1 MSSSH
6 KNWVLGFLAKE
17 LSNNL
22 ECFRPRIIAFPQSRR
37 NTRSLKGFLLF
48 PKSEVNIFLHHEL
61 ALTAI
66 SKGWLDKRS
75 INLIIMTHLTS
86 EDPRLSVL
94 KNHFQLVI
102 VNNSQTK
109 EYLCGIG
116 FEADLIH
123 VFQNPIDEKFRSFQK
138 REQRIRDVIFV
149 SNYTPR
155 KRPDLIAKVVQGSPE
170 IDFTLFGRGWAGQ
183 AELAQIIDLPNFVF
197 SDFDFATYPQ
207 TLGEH
212 KVFCSLSD
220 IEGGPVPL
228 LEALVMGL
236 NVVATDTGSAR
247 DLIIGTDNS
256 RIIPINPDIDVIKE
270 SLNLSLEGFPNSFIV
285 KDSYF
290 YAGFAQQIQELILG
304 CWQRVP

>member
-17 LSNNL
+17 LSKNL
-22 ECFRPRIIAFPQSRR
+22 EHFRTRIIPFPQSRR
-37 NTRSLKGFLLF
+37 NARSLRGFLVF

-66 SKGWLDKRS
+66 SKGWLDSRS
-75 INLIIMTHLTS
+75 FNLIIMTHLTT
-86 EDPRLSVL
+86 EDARLSEL
-94 KNHFQLVI
+94 KSYFRLII

-109 EYLCGIG
+109 KYLCGIG
-116 FEADLIH
+116 FDEDLIH
-123 VFQNPIDEKFRSFQK
+123 VFQNPIDEKFRVVQT
-138 REQRIRDVIFV
+138 REGRKRDVIFV

-155 KRPDLIAKVVQGSPE
+155 KRPDLIAKVVQESPE
-170 IDFTLFGRGWAGQ
+170 INFTLFGRGWAGQ
-183 AELAQIIDLPNFVF
+183 TELTQIIDLPNFIF
-197 SDFDFATYPQ
+197 SEFNFESYPQ
-207 TLGEH
+207 TLGKH

-247 DLIIGTDNS
+247 DLIIGTDYS

-270 SLNLSLEGFPNSFIV
+270 SLNQSLEGFPNSFIV
-285 KDSYF
+285 RDSYF
-290 YAGFAQQIQELILG
+290 YAGFTQQIQELILRY
-304 CWQRVP
+304 WPRVQ